1 MGSSFRKPGFAGTL
15 AAGVKEAM
23 KVPGIE
29 ALATG
34 VGGALLLR
42 ALASAGINAVTARS
56 PENVDP
62 HYAARLKNAA
72 TLVGSLVGLN
82 PLVRAYSPD
91 RNFLYDIRH
100 RGMSDALDFTPFLG
114 TIDIGTA
121 ARTIHQDAF
130 LNPYEK
136 SGVLDVVRS
145 APQVTAGKTSQYNLF
160 KSAARA
166 GVSFIPAYSFGMLA
180 GKALGVP
187 ADTASHISRI
197 GALAYAIRASGLT
210 DQLGMG

>member
-1 MGSSFRKPGFAGTL
+1 MGSSFRKPGLAGTL

-42 ALASAGINAVTARS
+42 ALAGAGLKLTA
-56 PENVDP
+56 PKDQDGYDP
-62 HYAARLKNAA
+62 QYIARVKNAA
-72 TLVGSLVGLN
+72 TVLGALGVMNPYIRQYGLRL
-82 PLVRAYSPD
+82 PWQSGVPHTSAAD
-91 RNFLYDIRH
+91 V
-100 RGMSDALDFTPFLG
+100 LDFSPFLG

-136 SGVLDVVRS
+136 SSVLDVVRT
-145 APQVTAGKTSQYNLF
+145 APQVTPGQTSQYNLF

-166 GVSFIPAYSFGMLA
+166 GVSFLPAYSFGMLA
-180 GKALGVP
+180 GKALGMP
-187 ADTASHISRI
+187 EDTVKNLSRI
-197 GALAYAIRASGLT
+197 GALAYAVRASGLL
-210 DQLGMG
+210 DNLA